1 MAVEI
6 RDILRNIVKDKL
18 ARDEVV
24 ASMTVRLVRTTEIAR
39 MAASAGFDTIYV
51 DVEHNGF
58 SWDTTGQIC
67 MAALAAGVTP
77 FVRVPNTDPQN
88 IAAALNG
95 GALGVI
101 APHVRSAADARRVVS
116 AAKFPPLGERSAGG
130 PSAQLQFRSYPSA
143 IADPALNDATTVMVM
158 METLEALEH
167 VEEIAAVEGMDM
179 MMIGTSDLTAEMGI
193 PGKYDDPR
201 VRAAYERT
209 ITACRKHGKH
219 VGIGGLSSRPDLIA
233 EYVKMGARYVSTGT
247 DLGFLMATCIQKAKQ
262 VFDLKTK

>member
-6 RDILRNIVKDKL
+6 RDILRNHVKEKL

-24 ASMTVRLVRTTEIAR
+24 ASMTVRLVRSTEIAR
-39 MAASAGFDTIYV
+39 MAASAGFDTLYV

-67 MAALAAGVTP
+67 MAALAAGITP
-77 FVRVPNTDPQN
+77 FVRVPNTDPEN
-88 IAAALNG
+88 VAAALNG

-101 APHVRSAADARRVVS
+101 APHVRSAADALRVVT
-116 AAKFPPLGERSAGG
+116 AAKFPPVGERSAGG
-130 PSAQLQFRSYPSA
+130 PIPHLQFRAFPA
-143 IADPALNDATTVMVM
+143 AQVDPALNAATTVMVM
-158 METLEALEH
+158 METLQALEH
-167 VEEIAAVEGMDM
+167 VEEIAAVDGMDM
-179 MMIGTSDLTAEMGI
+179 MMIGTSDLTAEMGV
-193 PGKYDDPR
+193 PGQYDDPR

-219 VGIGGLSSRPDLIA
+219 VGIGGLASRPDLIA

-247 DLGFLMATCIQKAKQ
+247 DLGFLMSTCLQKAQQ
-262 VFDLKTK
+262 VRDLKIK